1 MSNSNDPFSAAAG
14 DPSFNPYQTSTASS
28 EVSADLNRDVTGT
41 VRELAR
47 WQTFFAV
54 LLSIG
59 VVGMGAIFV
68 FSVIGEDAAGAI
80 GGLACG
86 GSAALLIYGLPALML
101 FRAASGARE
110 YARTADPN
118 LLGEVMVSQLRFWRT
133 IGILAAIV
141 VGIYGI
147 GIVIAITFGAM
158 GFMQ

>member
-1 MSNSNDPFSAAAG
+1 MSNSNDPFSAASG
-14 DPSFNPYQTSTASS
+14 DPSFNPYQTSTTSA
-28 EVSADLNRDVTGT
+28 EVSSDLTSDVTGAA
-41 VRELAR
+41 RELAR

-86 GSAALLIYGLPALML
+86 GSAALLLYGLPALML

-110 YARTADPN
+110 YARTGDPN
-118 LLGEVMVSQLRFWRT
+118 LLGQVMSSQLRFWRT

-141 VGIYGI
+141 VGIYGV
-147 GIVIAITFGAM
+147 GIVVAITFGAM
-158 GFMQ
+158 GFLQ